1 MSNLDM
7 TLMSESFLLTNTPV
21 TSLTLDL
28 VNNHAQMNYPSD
40 EIVPAPTPPSPPSTV
55 VYYRI
60 RGFYVAG
67 GVYESWIST
76 NPDSSPPSGHTL
88 TNITQ
93 IVLNG
98 T

>member
-7 TLMSESFLLTNTPV
+7 TMTAEQLTLRSTPV
-21 TSLTLDL
+21 GSLLLQMIRSDAL
-28 VNNHAQMNYPSD
+28 VEYPSQS
-40 EIVPAPTPPSPPSTV
+40 VPTPAPPSPPSTIT
-55 VYYRI
+55 YYKI
-60 RGFYVAG
+60 RGFYVVG
-67 GVYESWIST
+67 GVYETWVSS

-93 IVLNG
+93 VMLSG